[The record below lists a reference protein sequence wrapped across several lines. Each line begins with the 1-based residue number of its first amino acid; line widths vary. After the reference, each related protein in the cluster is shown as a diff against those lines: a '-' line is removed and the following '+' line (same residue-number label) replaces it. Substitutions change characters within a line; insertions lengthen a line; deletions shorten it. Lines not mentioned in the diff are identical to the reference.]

1 MIVEIVGTSLFSE
14 LTFGLDHGK
23 SVLVSTHL
31 LGGLVGHTFSDAK
44 SATDAV
50 HG

>member
-14 LTFGLDHGK
+14 LAFGFDHGEG
-23 SVLVSTHL
+23 VLVSAKL
-31 LGGLVGHTFSDAK
+31 LGGLVGHTLGDAK